1 MKKIM
6 ILAVG
11 GTIAGKGQAGKSA
24 EYKPGE
30 VGIQEIIDSVPGIE
44 KLAEV
49 QGKQFLNTASDN
61 VTSKNLIDLANE
73 INKLAKE
80 DIDGFVVTHGTDTLE
95 ETAYFLNLTV
105 KTNKPVVMVG
115 SMRPSTAISA
125 DGPMNLYQ
133 AVALAAH
140 DDSVGKGVLISFS
153 DSIVGAREGQKVNT
167 FRTDAFNG
175 RDFGIFGYLHDDN
188 VYFINQS
195 TMKHTFETE
204 FDVSELTD
212 LPKVGIAYFHLDADV
227 KILDYIY
234 KNSEAIVI
242 AGAGNGGASKEWGMK
257 LKKKKDKKPI
267 VSCSRIGNGYVSKRA
282 KSPEN
287 YINAGTLN
295 PQKARILLQLALTK
309 TSDYAEIM
317 RMFQTY

>member
-1 MKKIM
+1 
-6 ILAVG
+6 
-11 GTIAGKGQAGKSA
+11 
-24 EYKPGE
+24 
-30 VGIQEIIDSVPGIE
+30 
-44 KLAEV
+44 
-49 QGKQFLNTASDN
+49 
-61 VTSKNLIDLANE
+61 
-73 INKLAKE
+73 
-80 DIDGFVVTHGTDTLE
+80 
-95 ETAYFLNLTV
+95 
-105 KTNKPVVMVG
+105 MVG
-115 SMRPSTAISA
+115 SMRPPTAISA

-140 DDSVGKGVLISFS
+140 DDSVGKGGLISFS

-195 TMKHTFETE
+195 TKKHTFETE

>member
-1 MKKIM
+1 MKKIT

-30 VGIQEIIDSVPGIE
+30 VGIQEIIDSVPGID

-49 QGKQFLNTASDN
+49 NGKQFLNTASDN

-105 KTNKPVVMVG
+105 KTDKPVVVVG
-115 SMRPSTAISA
+115 SMRPSTATSA

-133 AVALAAH
+133 AVALAAN
-140 DDSVGKGVLISFS
+140 DEAVGKGVLIAFS
-153 DSIVGAREGQKVNT
+153 DSIIGAREGTKVNT

-175 RDFGIFGYLHDDN
+175 RDFGILGYLHDNN

-195 TMKHTFETE
+195 TKKHTVDTE
-204 FDVSELTD
+204 FDVSELED
-212 LPKVGIAYFHLDADV
+212 LPNVGIAYFHIGADV

-234 KNSEAIVI
+234 KNSEAVVI
-242 AGAGNGGASKEWGMK
+242 AGAGNGGVSQDWGSK
-257 LKKKKDKKPI
+257 LRKKKDKKPVVI
-267 VSCSRIGNGYVSKRA
+267 CSRIGNGYTVKRA
-282 KSPEN
+282 TTPDNFIGS
-287 YINAGTLN
+287 GTLN

-309 TSDYAEIM
+309 TTDYAEII
-317 RMFQTY
+317 RMFNTY